1 MSEGPRDFKGARQTS
16 LTQSRSQRCAGSAS
30 ILGCQSIETVSLATA
45 GYALFQAANNTEV
58 MGGVGQAERGLVSG
72 LLNLA
77 RNLGLVSGASLMG
90 AVFAFAGMRVTFAFA
105 AVLMLV
111 AIGLVASRRT
121 MR

>member
-1 MSEGPRDFKGARQTS
+1 MRGV
-16 LTQSRSQRCAGSAS
+16 AS

-72 LLNLA
+72 LPNLA

-105 AVLMLV
+105 AVLMLI
-111 AIGLVASRRT
+111 AIALVASRRT
-121 MR
+121 MI

>member
-1 MSEGPRDFKGARQTS
+1 M
-16 LTQSRSQRCAGSAS
+16 
-30 ILGCQSIETVSLATA
+30 SLATA
-45 GYALFQAANNTEV
+45 DYALFQAANNTEV

-90 AVFAFAGMRVTFAFA
+90 VVFAFAGIRVTFAF